1 MREEGRGTRGEGRI
15 LAGRA
20 MAGGGTC
27 DMLCV
32 LAAAYSLAG
41 ATATPWVR
49 VLASGTPLK
58 VSDTS

>member
-1 MREEGRGTRGEGRI
+1 M
-15 LAGRA
+15 AGRA

-27 DMLCV
+27 DKLCV